1 MQKKYNLIRI
11 ILLTAYVF
19 VAFGSHAQLHCDW
32 YRKDKPHHLLKTN
45 LLGLA
50 TGTYNLEYER
60 SFRPNTSLGINVSYT
75 PTRHLPFR
83 DRITQNMENPNAV
96 ETVKNAT
103 FNHFSITPQA
113 RFYFGD
119 RALFTRFYVSPY
131 LKYSNYNGDF
141 TFHYQYVDET
151 GITVATTHVPIDL
164 TIQTVSAGIA
174 FGLQFN
180 LFRALYLDWKILGT
194 HYGILLG
201 SGNGRSSA
209 PLTADIQQ
217 TIKNDIES
225 INDFPTYSSESHVT
239 ANDVSLSA
247 KGLNIG
253 LTTAISLGYRF

>member
-1 MQKKYNLIRI
+1 MQKKHTPIRI
-11 ILLTAYVF
+11 ILLIAYVF
-19 VAFGSHAQLHCDW
+19 MAFDSHAQLHCDW
-32 YRKDKPHHLLKTN
+32 YQKDKPQHLLKTN

-60 SFRPNTSLGINVSYT
+60 SFRPNISLGINVSYT

-83 DRITQNMENPNAV
+83 DRITQSMENPNNI
-96 ETVKNAT
+96 ETWQNAT
-103 FNHFSITPQA
+103 FNHFSIAPQA

-119 RALFTRFYVSPY
+119 RALFTRFYASPY
-131 LKYSNYNGDF
+131 LRYANYKGNF
-141 TFHYQYVDET
+141 TLHYQYTDET
-151 GITVATTHVPIDL
+151 GTSVATTNVPVDL
-164 TIQTVSAGIA
+164 SLQTVSAGIA

-180 LFRALYLDWKILGT
+180 LFSALYLDWKILGT
-194 HYGILLG
+194 HYGILRG

-217 TIKNDIES
+217 TIKNNIEN

-239 ANDVSLSA
+239 ANDVSFSA
-247 KGLNIG
+247 KGLSAG